1 MGQTERHWFI
11 SKRSCSVAYMDAP
24 VLIDHGQTI
33 SQPFIVALM
42 THLAALKID
51 DTVLEAVGLSCRWAC
66 QCAPAARRYRKD
78 RTE

>member
-1 MGQTERHWFI
+1 MGQTERHRFI

-24 VLIDHGQTI
+24 VLIDHGHTI

-51 DTVLEAVGLSCRWAC
+51 DTVLEAVGLSCRLSMF
-66 QCAPAARRYRKD
+66 
-78 RTE
+78 